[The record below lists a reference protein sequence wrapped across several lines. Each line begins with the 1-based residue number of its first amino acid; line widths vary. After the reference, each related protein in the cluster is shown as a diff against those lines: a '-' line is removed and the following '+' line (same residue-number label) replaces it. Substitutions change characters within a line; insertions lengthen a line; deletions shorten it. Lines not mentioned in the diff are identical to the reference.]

1 MGPRRSTRTTVA
13 NLRASGIATYF
24 RPRDAKRLGVPHAEL
39 RRHVMSGAAAKIA
52 RGVYRVTAAAP
63 TEFESIAMVSAV
75 IPRGVICLLSALQLH
90 RIGTQAP
97 PQVWVAIDRK
107 ARRPTRLRARIHFI
121 RSTGTLLKE
130 GVDKLR
136 LLGVEVRV
144 TSPARSVVDCF
155 RYRNKIGI
163 DVALEAL
170 RDVLRATLA
179 TRDELLR
186 MAARCRA
193 RTVLRPYLEAFSG

>member
-1 MGPRRSTRTTVA
+1 
-13 NLRASGIATYF
+13 
-24 RPRDAKRLGVPHAEL
+24 
-39 RRHVMSGAAAKIA
+39 
-52 RGVYRVTAAAP
+52 
-63 TEFESIAMVSAV
+63 MVSAV

-90 RIGTQAP
+90 RNGTQAP
-97 PQVWVAIDRK
+97 PQAWVAIDRK
-107 ARRPTRLRARIHFI
+107 ARRPTRLRARIRFI

-155 RYRNKIGI
+155 RYRHKIGI

-170 RDVLRATLA
+170 RDVLRAKLA

-186 MAARCRA
+186 MATRCRA